1 MQKEY
6 LTNSSSQTKKLG
18 EKIAREVINNPPG
31 KKAVIIGLKGDL
43 GSGKT
48 AFLQGFAKGLGIK
61 QKILSPTFVLMKRY
75 DIKNQGTY
83 FKRNKCSAEHLNKES
98 KCSGFYHFDCYRIDK
113 PRELL
118 NFNFK
123 EIISNSKNIITIEWA
138 ERIAKVLPKKMIWVE
153 FIFVDKNKRKILF
166 SCF

>member
-6 LTNSSSQTKKLG
+6 LTNSSGQTKKLG

-61 QKILSPTFVLMKRY
+61 QKILSPTFVLMK
-75 DIKNQGTY
+75 K
-83 FKRNKCSAEHLNKES
+83 FKIPGSRS
-98 KCSGFYHFDCYRIDK
+98 FYHFDCYRIDK

-123 EIISNSKNIITIEWA
+123 KIISNPKNVIAIEWA
-138 ERIAKVLPKKMIWVE
+138 ERIAKVLPKKITWAE

-166 SCF
+166 NCF